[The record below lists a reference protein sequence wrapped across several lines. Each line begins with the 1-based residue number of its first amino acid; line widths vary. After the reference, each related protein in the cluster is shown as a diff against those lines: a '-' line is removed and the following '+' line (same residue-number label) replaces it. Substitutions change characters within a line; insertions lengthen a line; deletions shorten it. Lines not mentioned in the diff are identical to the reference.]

1 MNRPIPEGLQN
12 SYLCDYRYVSDF
24 LMHNLA
30 FCFADGILQPVERK
44 GMLKRNNSI
53 LIVTLLIIMV
63 AAPIVLFA
71 GGVAKFSMTRTLYV
85 AGSEL
90 KAGTYDVKWE
100 ANSSE
105 ATVTFIIDRKVAATV
120 KGKIVERP
128 NPADFNSLMIG
139 KDTSG
144 RETISGLLF
153 REKTTSIIFE

>member
-1 MNRPIPEGLQN
+1 
-12 SYLCDYRYVSDF
+12 
-24 LMHNLA
+24 
-30 FCFADGILQPVERK
+30 
-44 GMLKRNNSI
+44 MLKRNNSI